1 MQLSN
6 FPHAIAT
13 ASYKLLALGTKIRNI
28 RSAILDIESEID
40 NAIAFSEFRNEAQRK
55 AGKAQML
62 KENESYTEFA
72 TRLQELTDEYSRAEV
87 EMNLIKNNFAIAKL
101 EARERIAKME
111 ALVA

>member
-6 FPHAIAT
+6 FPHAIANS
-13 ASYKLLALGTKIRNI
+13 SYELLALGAKIRDI

-40 NAIAFSEFRNEAQRK
+40 NVIAFSEFKNEAQRK
-55 AGKAQML
+55 AAKAQML
-62 KENESYTEFA
+62 KENESYSELA
-72 TRLQELTDEYSRAEV
+72 TRLQKLTDEYSHAEV
-87 EMNLIKNNFAIAKL
+87 GMNLIKNNFAIAKL